1 MKIIYFDHNATTPV
15 DAEVLETMLPYFT
28 KHYGNASSKTHAFGW
43 IAEQAVKTA
52 QEQVANL
59 IQAHPEEIFFT
70 SGATESINTA
80 LKGLCARFGNNKNH
94 IISAVTEHEAV
105 LENLKKLQLKGFEV
119 TLLPVNQQGQ
129 INLEQLDK
137 AFTSQTF
144 LVCLMFANNET
155 GTLFPIKEIAEIT
168 HKHGALLFC
177 DATQAVGKV
186 EVNVIESGIDILCL
200 SAHKMYGPKGVGA
213 LYIKKKRPR
222 INIQPLIDGG
232 GHQNGMRSGTL
243 NVPGIV
249 GLGKACDMVKQQMAA
264 TNLKIANLRNLLEE
278 KLTLLPNTY
287 IHGDVQ
293 NRLVNTSNI
302 GFKNKSAADL
312 IRHLKKLAVS
322 MGSACTSEKAS
333 PSHVLMAMGFSES
346 EAQSSIR
353 FSLGKHNTTE
363 EVKAVIEMFNEIYQQ
378 H

>member
-59 IQAHPEEIFFT
+59 IQAYPEEIFFT

-80 LKGLCARFGNNKNH
+80 LKGLCNRFGNNKNH
-94 IISAVTEHEAV
+94 IISAATEHEAV
-105 LENLKKLQLKGFEV
+105 LDNLKKLQLKGFEV
-119 TLLPVNQQGQ
+119 TLLPVNHQGQ
-129 INLEQLDK
+129 INLELLDK
-137 AFTSQTF
+137 TFTSQTF

-186 EVNVIESGIDILCL
+186 EVNVIENGIDILCL

-249 GLGKACDMVKQQMAA
+249 GLGKACDMIKQQMTI
-264 TNLKIANLRNLLEE
+264 TNLKIAHLRNLLEE

-293 NRLVNTSNI
+293 NRLANTSNI

-353 FSLGKHNTTE
+353 FSLGKHNTIE

-378 H
+378 P